1 MSSPNYTTVFAP
13 ETGNEAVVA
22 KFYERLLLE
31 MAIPNLQFGRF
42 ALSRTLPQRKS
53 NTMILTRPDLP
64 TVSNPVELTAGVTPP
79 PINLTQ
85 TRYEIKIKE
94 FGNYIQLDDVYE
106 YTTRDPFLRMRSE
119 QLIEHSKMY
128 IDTIFRDLLQST
140 ASTLVCTRGNNQL
153 PITELNREDL
163 VSTII
168 EIRKAMGRPIA
179 HHIESSPDFATSPV
193 PESFIAISSVDLIG
207 DLLALPNFLRR
218 DHYGHRQIYEG
229 EYGAMD
235 EIRFLTTQLSTP
247 TSMSLTVN
255 GSQQTVSVYN
265 NIILARNAYGRV
277 GLGSEG
283 VRLIHAPLG
292 SAGSADPLAQRATMG
307 YKFFLGAAI
316 LMDGWVVNLQSTQ
329 GV

>member
-1 MSSPNYTTVFAP
+1 MSVPNYTTPFSSY
-13 ETGNEAVVA
+13 EGQDGVVA

-42 ALSRTLPQRKS
+42 ALTRTLPQRKS

-64 TVSNPVELTAGVTPP
+64 TVANPVELTPGVTPP

-85 TRYEIKIKE
+85 TRYEVKIKE
-94 FGNYIQLDDVYE
+94 YGNYIQLDDYYE

-140 ASTLVCTRGNNQL
+140 ASVLNCTRGNNQL
-153 PITELNREDL
+153 PITELNRDDL

-179 HHIESSPDFATSPV
+179 HHIAPSEDFATSPV
-193 PESFIAISSVDLIG
+193 PESFMAITSVDLIG

-218 DHYGHRQIYEG
+218 DHYGHRSVYEG
-229 EYGAMD
+229 EYGALD

-247 TSMSLTVN
+247 KTISVNSQNLTVY
-255 GSQQTVSVYN
+255 STIV
-265 NIILARNAYGRV
+265 LARNAYGRV

-307 YKFFLGAAI
+307 YKFFMGAAI